1 MKEKQRIQLSD
12 HFTYG
17 RLFKFVYPSILM
29 MVFVSIYG
37 VVDGIFVSN
46 FVGKTPFAA
55 LNLIMPV
62 LMIIGS
68 LGFMLSTGGSA
79 VVAKTLGE
87 GDRDK
92 AQKYFSML
100 VYVTFAG
107 GVFFMIV
114 GQIFLRSIS
123 ELLGAEGE
131 MLEYCIR
138 YGRIILC
145 SIPFFMLQFLFQ
157 ELFITAEKPNLGFYL
172 TLAAGCAN
180 IVLDALFIVVFNWG
194 IEGAAAATATSEFIG
209 GIVPVIYFSRKNNS
223 LLRLRRTRIYWRV
236 LGKASVNGC
245 SELMSHISS
254 SIVTVLFN
262 MQLLRL
268 TGEDGVAA
276 YGVIMYI
283 CFIFVA
289 VFLGYSI
296 GSAPVISFNYGSGN
310 NDEMKNIFKKSIKI
324 MGIFGA
330 AMVVVCFF
338 FAEPLS
344 KIFVG
349 YDVELLKLTV
359 GGLRIYAFSFLMA
372 GLNIFGSALFTALN
386 NGVISAV
393 ISFLRTLVFECGS
406 VLLLPVFFGITGVW
420 CSIIVAEFT
429 ALTVTSF
436 FIIKNRHRY
445 KYM

>member
-1 MKEKQRIQLSD
+1 
-12 HFTYG
+12 
-17 RLFKFVYPSILM
+17 
-29 MVFVSIYG
+29 
-37 VVDGIFVSN
+37 
-46 FVGKTPFAA
+46 
-55 LNLIMPV
+55 
-62 LMIIGS
+62 
-68 LGFMLSTGGSA
+68 
-79 VVAKTLGE
+79 
-87 GDRDK
+87 
-92 AQKYFSML
+92 
-100 VYVTFAG
+100 
-107 GVFFMIV
+107 MIV

-131 MLEYCIR
+131 MLEYCVR

-157 ELFITAEKPNLGFYL
+157 ELFITAEKPHLGFYL
-172 TLAAGCAN
+172 TLAAGCTN
-180 IVLDALFIVVFNWG
+180 IVLDALFIAGFNWG

-209 GIVPVIYFSRKNNS
+209 GIVPVIYFSRKNTS

-245 SELMSHISS
+245 SELMSNISS

-268 TGEDGVAA
+268 TGEDGIAA

-310 NDEMKNIFKKSIKI
+310 NDEMKNIFKKSIKF
-324 MGIFGA
+324 MGILGA
-330 AMVVVCFF
+330 AMVAVCFF

-349 YDVELLKLTV
+349 YDAGLLKLTM

-406 VLLLPVFFGITGVW
+406 VLLLPIFFGVTGVW
-420 CSIIVAEFT
+420 YSIIVAELV
-429 ALTVTSF
+429 ALMVTSF